1 MLSGMSWV
9 CLRGHLFGVTFT
21 LKMANRA
28 MVFGILQRGRRSIKN
43 HPKWWFFCL
52 HLAPASDAIWYLI
65 GIQIQ
70 SKLLLQRTQITA
82 ITYTT
87 CNCLLPNIIFNNK
100 RLIVGWRCTKG
111 LFSTEH
117 SSAHMPEWPIHQNTS
132 GFSSKIHRWHNHAI
146 ESRHHVFNQLN

>member
-1 MLSGMSWV
+1 MSWV

-43 HPKWWFFCL
+43 HPKWWSFCL
-52 HLAPASDAIWYLI
+52 HLAPASDAIWCLI

-87 CNCLLPNIIFNNK
+87 CNCLLPNIIFINSK
-100 RLIVGWRCTKG
+100 LSFIDWRSTKG
-111 LFSTEH
+111 LSSTQH

-146 ESRHHVFNQLN
+146 ESRHQMSVFNQLN